1 MTAPDPGPATTLPPL
16 FALLRG
22 PREILL
28 GAGQR
33 AAVPDIVRRHGGRV
47 AVVTDPR
54 LGADPALAELV
65 DGLRGAGVAVSVFD
79 QALPELP
86 VDQVEAATAQA
97 RSHGAEVVVG
107 FGGGSCLDLAKVVAL
122 GLAHGGRPQDFY
134 GENQVPGPVVP
145 VVAVPTT
152 AGTGSEVTPVA
163 VLADPERTMKIGISS
178 PHLIPAAA
186 VCDPELTVSCPPG
199 VSAAA
204 GADALVHCIEAFTAV
219 RRPATPE
226 LAAER
231 VFVGKSALTDAFAL
245 LGIRQAAT
253 HLARAC
259 SHPDDLAARSG
270 MMLAA
275 LAGGLAFGTAG
286 TAAAHALQY
295 PVGAL
300 THTPHGTGV
309 GTLIPYVMAFNLPVR
324 TPELAEV
331 AHALGVEPD
340 GGVPAG
346 GVAGGGPDGGADVRA
361 AQAAVHAA
369 ADLLASVGIPRT
381 LAELGM
387 PADRLSWAAGEAMT
401 ARRLVE
407 NNPRP
412 LDEAAAL
419 ALLRAAHRGD
429 LGAGAGAPAADDRPR
444 HDAHDAHDATATIA
458 GGPR

>member
-1 MTAPDPGPATTLPPL
+1 MTDADDPRRPAAVAPL
-16 FALLRG
+16 FGLLRG

-33 AAVPDIVRRHGGRV
+33 AAVPGAVRRHGQR
-47 AVVTDPR
+47 AMVVTDPR

-65 DGLRGAGVAVSVFD
+65 DALGAAGVAVTVFD
-79 QALPELP
+79 EALPELP
-86 VDQVEAATAQA
+86 VDQVAAATERA
-97 RSHGAEVVVG
+97 RRHGADVVVG

-122 GLAHGGRPQDFY
+122 CLAHGGRPQDYY
-134 GENQVPGPVVP
+134 GENAVPGPVVP

-178 PHLIPAAA
+178 PHLIPAVA
-186 VCDPELTVSCPPG
+186 VCDPELTISCPPG

-204 GADALVHCIEAFTAV
+204 GADALVHCLEAFTAV
-219 RRPATPE
+219 RRTPTPE
-226 LAAER
+226 LASER

-245 LGIRQAAT
+245 LGIREAAT
-253 HLARAC
+253 HLTRAC
-259 SHPDDLAARSG
+259 THPDDLAARSG

-286 TAAAHALQY
+286 TAGAHALQY
-295 PVGAL
+295 PVGGL

-331 AHALGVEPD
+331 ADALGVA
-340 GGVPAG
+340 PATD
-346 GVAGGGPDGGADVRA
+346 AGGADGADAEVRA
-361 AQAAVHAA
+361 RAAITAV
-369 ADLLASVGIPRT
+369 ADLLSSVGIPPT
-381 LAELGM
+381 LEALGM
-387 PADRLSWAAGEAMT
+387 PEDQLAWAAGEAMS

-412 LDEAAAL
+412 LDEGAAL
-419 ALLRAAHRGD
+419 GILRAAHHGD
-429 LGAGAGAPAADDRPR
+429 LSAAERAGE
-444 HDAHDAHDATATIA
+444 DAR
-458 GGPR
+458 GGHVEQGVA

>member
-1 MTAPDPGPATTLPPL
+1 M
-16 FALLRG
+16 
-22 PREILL
+22 
-28 GAGQR
+28 
-33 AAVPDIVRRHGGRV
+33 
-47 AVVTDPR
+47 
-54 LGADPALAELV
+54 
-65 DGLRGAGVAVSVFD
+65 
-79 QALPELP
+79 PELP
-86 VDQVEAATAQA
+86 VDQVGTATERA
-97 RSHGAEVVVG
+97 RRHGADVVVG
-107 FGGGSCLDLAKVVAL
+107 FGGGSCLDLAKVVATC
-122 GLAHGGRPQDFY
+122 LAHGGLPQDYY

-145 VVAVPTT
+145 VVAIPTT

-219 RRPATPE
+219 RREPTPALST
-226 LAAER
+226 ER
-231 VFVGKSALTDAFAL
+231 VFVGKSELTDAFAL
-245 LGIRQAAT
+245 LGIRQAAA

-295 PVGAL
+295 PVGGL

-324 TPELAEV
+324 TTELAEV
-331 AHALGVEPD
+331 ARAM
-340 GGVPAG
+340 
-346 GVAGGGPDGGADVRA
+346 GAADAADADPSTGARA
-361 AQAAVHAA
+361 AVTAV
-369 ADLLASVGIPRT
+369 ADLLSAVGIPRT
-381 LAELGM
+381 LAALGM
-387 PADRLSWAAGEAMT
+387 PEDRLAWAADEAMS

-412 LDEAAAL
+412 LDAGAAL
-419 ALLRAAHRGD
+419 GILRAAFRGD
-429 LGAGAGAPAADDRPR
+429 LRVDGATRDDDA
-444 HDAHDAHDATATIA
+444 HEGAHDARRSMGVA
-458 GGPR
+458 